1 MFSLPITWSAPLL
14 EAVALV
20 FYVLLAGSVT
30 VDILLKKNDVPRAL
44 GWIGLVWLTPIFGGL
59 LYYLGGPRGA
69 LRRRRFWVA
78 SLPVAAAAV
87 AARLTNEEAALAGH
101 FGAAWRAHAA
111 RRWRLVPL
119 LF

>member
-1 MFSLPITWSAPLL
+1 MFPLPITWSAPLL

-59 LYYLGGPRGA
+59 LYYLFGINRVTRRAVKMRWLDARKGGP
-69 LRRRRFWVA
+69 
-78 SLPVAAAAV
+78 
-87 AARLTNEEAALAGH
+87 
-101 FGAAWRAHAA
+101 GAACPDTAEHIA
-111 RRWRLVPL
+111 L
-119 LF
+119 LCAMA